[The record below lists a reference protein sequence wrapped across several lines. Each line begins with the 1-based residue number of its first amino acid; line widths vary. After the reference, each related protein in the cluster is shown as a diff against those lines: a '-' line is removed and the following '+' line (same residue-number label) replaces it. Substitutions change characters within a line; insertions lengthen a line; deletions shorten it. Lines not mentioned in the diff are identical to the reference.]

1 MLTMPGRS
9 YRGSLPPLTRVEK
22 VLSDTLKLDLEKL
35 AIEIGERNRY
45 NYLKLMAAANFIA
58 GEMSKC
64 GYETK
69 RLKYKI
75 SNQTFENLEVEI
87 KGNSQPDEIVIIG
100 AHYDTV
106 YGCPGANDNGSGVA
120 GLLALARAFAG
131 KQTRRTL
138 RFVFFANEEPPFFMT
153 EYMGSVVY
161 AKRCHQREEKIV
173 AMLSL
178 ESIGYYSDE
187 LGSQKFPPGLNEFY
201 PSTGNYI
208 AFVSNLNNSNLVCDV
223 IESFRRHTQ
232 FPSEG
237 TALPPFGTGVNLSDH
252 WSFWQQGYPA
262 LMVTDTAFFRYPYY
276 HRHQDTPDKVDCD
289 RTARVIAGLERVIGE
304 LSGVKIEELI
314 AS

>member
-1 MLTMPGRS
+1 MLTMPGKS
-9 YRGSLPPLTRVEK
+9 YRDALPSLTQQEK
-22 VLSDTLKLDLEKL
+22 VLSSALKSDLEML

-45 NYLKLMAAANFIA
+45 NYLKLMTTANFIED
-58 GEMSKC
+58 EMSKC
-64 GYETK
+64 GYEVK
-69 RLKYKI
+69 RQKYKI

-87 KGNSQPDEIVIIG
+87 MGDRQPDEIVIIG

-131 KQTRRTL
+131 KQTSRTL
-138 RFVFFANEEPPFFMT
+138 RFVFFTNEEPPFFMT
-153 EYMGSVVY
+153 EHMGSVVY
-161 AKRCHQREEKIV
+161 AKRCRRRKENIV

-178 ESIGYYSDE
+178 ETIGYYSDE
-187 LGSQKFPPGLNEFY
+187 LGSQKFPPGLNDFY

-208 AFVSNLNNSNLVCDV
+208 TFVSNLNNSKLVCNV
-223 IESFRRHTQ
+223 IESFRRHTK

-252 WSFWQQGYPA
+252 WAFWQEGYPA

-276 HRHQDTPDKVDCD
+276 HRRQDTPDKVDCD
-289 RTARVIAGLERVIGE
+289 RTARVVAGLERVANE
-304 LSGVKIEELI
+304 FLGVKKHELV